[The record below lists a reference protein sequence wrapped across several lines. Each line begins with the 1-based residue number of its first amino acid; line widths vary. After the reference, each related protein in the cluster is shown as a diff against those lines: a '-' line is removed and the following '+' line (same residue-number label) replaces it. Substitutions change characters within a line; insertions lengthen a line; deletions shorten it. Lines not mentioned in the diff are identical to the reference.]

1 MSEQQGNDPDDQRAG
16 TVGDDPG
23 PPPRPH
29 AVGTGLTDPDEQERA
44 EALAEID
51 ADTLPHEVPRND
63 WWKLALRL
71 VFSVG
76 FLALLIWRLP
86 DVRLGDIFPKPTPMS
101 AVWIAVAVGVHVVA
115 YVLQTLRWSQVSD
128 TLGIHLP
135 FRRMFSHLLAGE
147 FVSNALPTSFGGDVV
162 RVVRQGNDVGDY
174 ADSFAATGI
183 ERLTGWLVLPLISF
197 VALALRPEYLDL
209 GTASVVTVV
218 TNVATLVLLCGVL
231 WAAGHERGA
240 GRLLGREG
248 WRRYLAAVHLGVV
261 AFRHRPLQALKVVAA
276 GIGFQFLQCVS
287 VWAAAR
293 ALGIDEVGI
302 LTAMAFF
309 PPTAVIQN
317 LPLALGGLGIREA
330 MFVLFLGAV
339 GVPDA
344 RAIALG
350 LTVYVVFV
358 LASLAGA
365 PSFAVGGR
373 AGRTAVGS
381 GHTGDSA
388 GSTAS

>member
-16 TVGDDPG
+16 TVGGDRSEALHPERVDAG
-23 PPPRPH
+23 
-29 AVGTGLTDPDEQERA
+29 ATDPDEMERA

-51 ADTLPHEVPRND
+51 AATLPHEVPRND

-71 VFSVG
+71 GFSIG

-86 DVRLGDIFPKPTPMS
+86 EVRLGDIFPKPTPMS

-197 VALALRPEYLDL
+197 TALALRPEYLHL

-218 TNVATLVLLCGVL
+218 TDVATLVLLCAVL

-261 AFRHRPLQALKVVAA
+261 AFRHRPAQALKVVAA

-293 ALGIDEVGI
+293 ALDIDEVGI

-373 AGRTAVGS
+373 AGKTAAGGGS
-381 GHTGDSA
+381 PGASPA
-388 GSTAS
+388 GPAS

>member
-1 MSEQQGNDPDDQRAG
+1 MTGPDDA
-16 TVGDDPG
+16 
-23 PPPRPH
+23 
-29 AVGTGLTDPDEQERA
+29 ERA

-51 ADTLPHEVPRND
+51 EAALPHELPRND
-63 WWKLALRL
+63 WRKMAVRL
-71 VFSVG
+71 LFSLG
-76 FLALLIWRLP
+76 FLALLVWRLP
-86 DVRLGDIFPKPTPMS
+86 DVELGEIFPAPTASTP
-101 AVWIAVAVGVHVVA
+101 AWLALAVGVHVVA
-115 YVLQTLRWSQVSD
+115 YVLQTQRWSQVSA
-128 TLGIHLP
+128 TLGVQLP

-162 RVVRQGNDVGDY
+162 RVVRQGRDVGDF

-183 ERLTGWLVLPLISF
+183 ERLTGWLVLPLISG
-197 VALALRPEYLDL
+197 VALALRPEYLRL
-209 GTASVVTVV
+209 GTASTVAVVTDVVTVV
-218 TNVATLVLLCGVL
+218 ALCTVL

-240 GRLLGREG
+240 GRLLGGDG

-261 AFRHRPLQALKVVAA
+261 AFRHRPAQVAKVLVA
-276 GIGFQFLQCVS
+276 GIGFQLLQCVS

-293 ALGIDEVGI
+293 ALGIDEVGV

-317 LPLALGGLGIREA
+317 LPLALGGLGVREA
-330 MFVLFLGAV
+330 AFVLFLGAV

-350 LTVYVVFV
+350 LTVYLVFV

-365 PSFAVGGR
+365 PSFAVGG
-373 AGRTAVGS
+373 GRRPRVPSDTADPS
-381 GHTGDSA
+381 SA
-388 GSTAS
+388 S